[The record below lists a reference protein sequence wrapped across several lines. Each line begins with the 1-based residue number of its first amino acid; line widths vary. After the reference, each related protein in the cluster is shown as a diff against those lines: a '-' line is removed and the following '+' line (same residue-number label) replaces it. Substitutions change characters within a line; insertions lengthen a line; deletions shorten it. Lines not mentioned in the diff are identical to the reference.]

1 MTNNQ
6 LINFVEFYFEES
18 INDSDED
25 EDINFISKEL
35 EDAGIDAERS
45 EEKILEM
52 INMAKVEAKIEGGK
66 KFKDEFYK
74 LLGNLKSN
82 MPEIEKEEPELALAF
97 RKLKD
102 SPENED
108 NDMIEDNVKLKLME
122 YLKKKKSSE
131 IG

>member
-52 INMAKVEAKIEGGK
+52 IKTAKVEAKIEGGK

-74 LLGNLKSN
+74 LLRNLKSN
-82 MPEIEKEEPELALAF
+82 MPEIEKEEPELAMAF

-122 YLKKKKSSE
+122 YLKKKEKQ
-131 IG
+131 